1 MAPIRDDPI
10 WCTTLRAGPRLRL
23 HTTSMKP
30 GPLPPQARHSA
41 WARSRHAA
49 QAVQA
54 HSFTSLELHR
64 STYATPLPLRRSFPT
79 ATTAHEK
86 QPREAQRTRSNR
98 EATNHGCAAAQRS
111 AAQRALV
118 YTSQC
123 LPSLLVILI
132 PNLPH
137 SHAGLHRA
145 GCNPPEGT
153 PSCAL
158 TTESPLP
165 FQSSH
170 ST

>member
-49 QAVQA
+49 RAVRA
-54 HSFTSLELHR
+54 HSFTSLEVHVRHPTPTPPQLPNGNHR
-64 STYATPLPLRRSFPT
+64 ARE
-79 ATTAHEK
+79 ATTRSAAHEK
-86 QPREAQRTRSNR
+86 QPRSNQPR
-98 EATNHGCAAAQRS
+98 LRCAAA
-111 AAQRALV
+111 ALQRALV